1 MILIKNKEQTHERWN
16 QEQMKIMALD
26 PRELKETTRENATP
40 RCSKIERNSCIFCLG
55 KILLIYKL
63 SQFLPILLH
72 ISYIPILINHAHIL
86 VLCLWLEKFSLS
98 HE

>member
-1 MILIKNKEQTHERWN
+1 MILIKNKEQANPRTVESGTDENHGLGSKGAEGNHER
-16 QEQMKIMALD
+16 KCH
-26 PRELKETTRENATP
+26 
-40 RCSKIERNSCIFCLG
+40 CSKVERNSCIFCLG
-55 KILLIYKL
+55 TILLIYKL

-72 ISYIPILINHAHIL
+72 ISYIPILINHAHIF